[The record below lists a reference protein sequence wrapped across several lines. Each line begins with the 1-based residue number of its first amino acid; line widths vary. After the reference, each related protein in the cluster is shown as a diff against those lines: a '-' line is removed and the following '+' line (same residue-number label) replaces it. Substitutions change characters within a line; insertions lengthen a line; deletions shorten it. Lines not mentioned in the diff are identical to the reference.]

1 MADIGTF
8 DTLPYHMV
16 KQTIDY
22 VVEQTNEIDMFD
34 FDEENNNVFYPL
46 LHVCRS
52 WRTVALSVMLT
63 GCDVTLDKEVKFAYH
78 TVKEHTCITNTINN
92 SYNMH
97 VITVH
102 LSINFSSVLDGSVA
116 AQLEAEATKHI
127 AFPKAYALRVQ
138 LTIEDVHGPTTDY
151 VQNVD
156 RTLACLANMIPAI
169 TKVTVITKDYDL
181 PFRGNRNSLLK
192 LGLNI
197 SPRVIRLMNE
207 FPVST
212 SISERKFEKLLL
224 ADESEAPEIP
234 ENNVS
239 TYTEFI
245 NMHLPTVKYLF
256 LQGQGISSLL
266 HSPLYST
273 AQYANITQVSLI
285 IGSHSFAQITR
296 ILRLCPEL
304 KKLVSRISSMGD
316 EFKDMS
322 IQEIYCHLKSNSFP
336 RHLHLQTWNSQFL
349 EGISPTVTCDTILLL
364 ANMCPYLKNITFN
377 VENCES
383 LENVYSKIAY
393 SGTYN
398 KFREQM
404 NPRVEFSLEQFN
416 KSYYVR
422 IQRRHIA

>member
-1 MADIGTF
+1 
-8 DTLPYHMV
+8 MV

-34 FDEENNNVFYPL
+34 FDEEDSNVFYPL
-46 LHVCRS
+46 LHVCRN

-127 AFPKAYALRVQ
+127 AFPKAYALHVQ
-138 LTIEDVHGPTTDY
+138 LTIEDVH
-151 VQNVD
+151 
-156 RTLACLANMIPAI
+156 
-169 TKVTVITKDYDL
+169 
-181 PFRGNRNSLLK
+181 
-192 LGLNI
+192 GLNI